1 MDFDVIIIGAGPSG
15 LTAGIYAVR
24 SGLNVAVIEKQ
35 FAGGQ
40 IANTDNKAPVR
51 RLLAAHLNQP
61 KGFPVKCDGFLQILY
76 VVVFMYH
83 FKRHYV
89 TS

>member
-40 IANTDNKAPVR
+40 IANTESVDNYPA
-51 RLLAAHLNQP
+51 LLNIS
-61 KGFPVKCDGFLQILY
+61 GFDLSVKMLEHAEKLGVNIIY
-76 VVVFMYH
+76 VF
-83 FKRHYV
+83 
-89 TS
+89 